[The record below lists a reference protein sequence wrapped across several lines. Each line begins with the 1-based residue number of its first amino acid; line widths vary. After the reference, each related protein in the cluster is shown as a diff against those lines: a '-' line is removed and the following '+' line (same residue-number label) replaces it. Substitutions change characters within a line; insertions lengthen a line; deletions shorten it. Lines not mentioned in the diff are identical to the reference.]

1 MCQDTDNQ
9 QPKPPD
15 LGTGARAGAP
25 SGQARP
31 ASAPLAKPKTEAM
44 VRDARLKAAL
54 KANMARRKGQA
65 RARASTDVDPTDIE
79 KNE

>member
-1 MCQDTDNQ
+1 MKNSADIPGGPQDQ
-9 QPKPPD
+9 VAQPAP
-15 LGTGARAGAP
+15 AP
-25 SGQARP
+25 SPTNTAVSPVSP
-31 ASAPLAKPKTEAM
+31 AGVPKTEAM

-65 RARASTDVDPTDIE
+65 RARAGVDAGLSDPN